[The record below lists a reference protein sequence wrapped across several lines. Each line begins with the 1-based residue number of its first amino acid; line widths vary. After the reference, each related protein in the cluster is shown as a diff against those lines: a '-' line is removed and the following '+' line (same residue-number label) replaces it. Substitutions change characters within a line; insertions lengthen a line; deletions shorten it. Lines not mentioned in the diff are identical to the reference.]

1 MQSVLVVWKYPLQKA
16 TATMRVITVVVGR
29 IPKYEICEPQIIWIK
44 SVSVMNKTFLI
55 PNLKKSCLESESARH
70 YSQS

>member
-44 SVSVMNKTFLI
+44 SQDFFLI